1 MSNWLTPDDFKT
13 VVASTPLISIDLI
26 VTNTTNEILLGQ
38 RVNRP
43 AQDYWFV
50 PGGRVLKNETLDE
63 AFKRLTA
70 NELGLTSERH
80 EARFLGV
87 YEHFY
92 QDSVFGDS
100 PNDPSTHYIVMG
112 YQLTLSNS
120 LELSLPTEQH
130 TDYQWWTLEDAKDHP
145 SVHPHTQAYLPAIE

>member
-1 MSNWLTPDDFKT
+1 MWLSASGFKT

-26 VTNTTNEILLGQ
+26 VTNDANQILLGL

-50 PGGRVLKNETLDE
+50 PGGRVLKNESLDE

-70 NELGLTSERH
+70 HELGLNSSRYK
-80 EARFLGV
+80 ARFLGV

-92 QDSVFGDS
+92 QDSVFGNS
-100 PNDPSTHYIVMG
+100 PSDPSTHYIVLG
-112 YQLTLSNS
+112 YQLTLSNP
-120 LELSLPTEQH
+120 LKLSLPTEQH
-130 TDYQWWTLEDAKDHP
+130 FDYQWWTLEAAKSDP
-145 SVHPHTQAYLPAIE
+145 SVHQHTQAYLPAIE

>member
-1 MSNWLTPDDFKT
+1 MNNWLTTNKFRT

-26 VTNTTNEILLGQ
+26 VTNTTNQILLGQ

-63 AFKRLTA
+63 AFKRLTS
-70 NELGLTSERH
+70 NELGVTYHRQ
-80 EARFLGV
+80 EARFLGI

-120 LELSLPTEQH
+120 LELSLPTQQH
-130 TDYQWWTLEDAKDHP
+130 TDYQWWTLDAAKSDP
-145 SVHPHTQAYLPAIE
+145 SVHQHTQAYLPAIK

>member
-1 MSNWLTPDDFKT
+1 MSSWLTPDDFKT

-43 AQDYWFV
+43 AQHCWFV
-50 PGGRVLKNETLDE
+50 PGGRVLKNESLDE
-63 AFKRLTA
+63 AFKRLTS
-70 NELGLTSERH
+70 NELGVTYHRH
-80 EARFLGV
+80 EACFLGV

-100 PNDPSTHYIVMG
+100 PSDPSTHYVVLS
-112 YQLTLSNS
+112 YQLTLSNP
-120 LELSLPTEQH
+120 LDLSLPTEQH
-130 TDYQWWTLEDAKDHP
+130 TDYQWWRLEDAENHP
-145 SVHPHTQAYLPAIE
+145 SVHHHTQAYLPAIE